1 MSFYE
6 DSVADGSH
14 CGSCCQYIG
23 GSTGYARLC
32 KSCDS
37 GLDNTGG
44 LSKSQKTNLRK
55 KRARIRKAQ
64 EAAQ

>member
-6 DSVADGSH
+6 DNVADGSH

-37 GLDNTGG
+37 GLDKTIG
-44 LSKSQKTNLRK
+44 LSKSQKANLRK
-55 KRARIRKAQ
+55 KRARIRKAK